1 MNPARSFG
9 PALASG
15 TWSDL
20 WIYLAGPVIGALI
33 GVFGYQ
39 LLRGRKPDLPTW
51 PTKEASTDGA
61 SPVRLPA

>member
-20 WIYLAGPVIGALI
+20 WLYVVGPAIGAVL
-33 GVFGYQ
+33 GVLGYTAV
-39 LLRGRKPDLPTW
+39 RGRRTTPI
-51 PTKEASTDGA
+51 GA
-61 SPVRLPA
+61 VG